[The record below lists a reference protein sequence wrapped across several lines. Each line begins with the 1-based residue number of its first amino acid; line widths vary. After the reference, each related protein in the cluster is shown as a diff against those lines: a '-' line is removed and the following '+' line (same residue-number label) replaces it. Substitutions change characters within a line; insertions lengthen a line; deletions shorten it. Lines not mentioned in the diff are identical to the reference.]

1 MPRPLGFPLYIS
13 TATNNKEHG
22 KRGKPDHKLNSFSPT
37 LEKRENQT
45 TKLNL
50 RSHFGIKPVVII
62 MFRNFN
68 NIEEWFHVHG
78 P

>member
-1 MPRPLGFPLYIS
+1 MPRPWGFPLYIT
-13 TATNNKEHG
+13 TATNKKKHG
-22 KRGKPDHKLNSFSPT
+22 KRGKPDHKLNSFSPI

-68 NIEEWFHVHG
+68 KIEEWFHVHG

>member
-1 MPRPLGFPLYIS
+1 MPRPWGFPLYIT
-13 TATNNKEHG
+13 TATNNKKHR

-45 TKLNL
+45 SKLNL

-68 NIEEWFHVHG
+68 KIEEWFHVHG